1 VALMLELIKKLMGE
15 KREYKEQMARAETLP
30 EEYRFVFKKIH
41 DYMWNLAGGDGSHML
56 KAQLELIELFEAGA
70 AEGRHVLE
78 LTGEDV
84 VGFCDEFLRDTTKW
98 TDSLRHKLNQD
109 MMSKFGKGDG
119 AK

>member
-1 VALMLELIKKLMGE
+1 MLERIKKLMGD
-15 KREYKEQMARAETLP
+15 KREYKEQMARAEKLP
-30 EEYRFVFKKIH
+30 EDYRFVFKKIH
-41 DYMWNLAGGDGSHML
+41 DYMWNLTGGDGSDML
-56 KAQLELIELFEAGA
+56 KAQLELMELFEAGA

-98 TDSLRHKLNQD
+98 TDTLRHKLNQD
-109 MMSKFGKGDG
+109 MMNKFGKGDG